1 MTMLHPLAAM
11 SQSQQAAYY
20 VLAGG
25 AGLIIIIVIC
35 GYLIKYL
42 RANLKG
48 DIPNSE
54 GFTLH
59 DLRSLHKAGKLTD
72 AEFEVAKNALLASFR
87 KAKKEPEAAPEATS
101 EPESTPK
108 PPPPPT

>member
-72 AEFEVAKNALLASFR
+72 TEYEVAKNALLASFR
-87 KAKKEPEAAPEATS
+87 KAKKEPESAT
-101 EPESTPK
+101 EPESPTK
-108 PPPPPT
+108 PSPPTT

>member
-1 MTMLHPLAAM
+1 MTIWYLLAY

-25 AGLIIIIVIC
+25 AGLIVIIVAS

-42 RANLKG
+42 RANIKA
-48 DIPNSE
+48 DIPSSE

-59 DLRSLHKAGKLTD
+59 DLRSMHKAGKLTD
-72 AEFEVAKNALLASFR
+72 TEYEVAKNALLASFR
-87 KAKKEPEAAPEATS
+87 KAKNGPGATPDTDS
-101 EPESTPK
+101 DPESPTK
-108 PPPPPT
+108 PSPPTT